1 MQHPDAH
8 VLERHG
14 HDVIDEALITR
25 ATTGIAPDDFTVKK
39 ISKLTKPPYSSK
51 FESPQQVRQALTNTR
66 PDTPAFKSTPITN
79 RNTKVVIHELTD
91 GTTYG
96 KGIARGAATF
106 QQSAKVRAIYLLV
119 SPDNWQLLTMYPDF

>member
-66 PDTPAFKSTPITN
+66 PNTPAFNSAPITN
-79 RNTKVVIHELTD
+79 GRKVVVHELAN
-91 GTTYG
+91 GATYG
-96 KGIARGAATF
+96 KGVQRDGNTF
-106 QQSAKVRAIYLLV
+106 LQSTKVRAVYENKNGSL
-119 SPDNWQLLTMYPDF
+119 QLITMYPDF